1 MSDLLPRVIS
11 VNISEKVGEQKFPV
25 EEAEAQIDLGLVGD
39 AHARNWHRQIS
50 LLAMESIK
58 KMQEKGLDVG
68 PGAFAENLT
77 TENLEL
83 ASLPVGTRLKIG
95 ESELEVTQIGKTC
108 HVKCAIYHQVG
119 DCVFPREGIFV
130 KVITPGKI
138 KPGDLIEI
146 IPTMRV
152 GILTLSDKGARGE
165 REDMSGRVIKDTLGK
180 LAEVVKYEVIADDPE
195 TISQTLIDWADSGQC
210 DLILT
215 TGGTGFGPRDNT
227 PEATEKVIERRVP
240 GLPET
245 MRAKG
250 MEKTNRA
257 MLSRATAGIRGQT
270 LIVNLPGSPKGVKE
284 NLDIIV
290 PVLPHAIGILRGT
303 EGECARH

>member
-1 MSDLLPRVIS
+1 MSGLPRVIS

-25 EEAEAQIDLGLVGD
+25 QEAEAQVDLGLVGD

-50 LLAMESIK
+50 LLAIESIK
-58 KMQEKGLDVG
+58 KMQAKGLDVG

-77 TENLEL
+77 TENLDL
-83 ASLPVGTRLKIG
+83 ASLPVGTRLRIG
-95 ESELEVTQIGKTC
+95 GSELEVTQIGKTC
-108 HVKCAIYHQVG
+108 HVKCAIYHKVG

-146 IPTMRV
+146 IPTIRV
-152 GILTLSDKGARGE
+152 GVLTLSDKGSRGE
-165 REDMSGRVIKDTLGK
+165 REDLSGRVIQDTLGK
-180 LAEVVKYEVIADDPE
+180 LAEVVKYEVIADDLE
-195 TISQTLIDWADSGQC
+195 TIVQTLSDWADSGQC

-240 GLPET
+240 GLPEA

-250 MEKTNRA
+250 MEKTDRA
-257 MLSRATAGIRGQT
+257 MLSRATAGIRGRT

-284 NLDIIV
+284 NLEVIL